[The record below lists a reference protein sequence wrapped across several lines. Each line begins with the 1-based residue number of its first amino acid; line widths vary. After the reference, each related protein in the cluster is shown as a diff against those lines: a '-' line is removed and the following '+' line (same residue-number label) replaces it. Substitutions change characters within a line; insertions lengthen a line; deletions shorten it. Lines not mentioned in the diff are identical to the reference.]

1 MAILDEKDEITE
13 QEYLILADLAYD
25 NLSKTDSYNFLGK
38 IYFPDGDLKT
48 TYINEKGEEKAF
60 LGTKRYKDEKVRIV
74 NDGVPEILNS
84 DLYMDVMKKWKV
96 I

>member
-1 MAILDEKDEITE
+1 MAITE
-13 QEYLILADLAYD
+13 QEYLILADLVYD
-25 NLSKTDSYNFLGK
+25 NISTANYGNVLNK

-74 NDGVPEILNS
+74 NDGIPEILNS
-84 DLYMDVMKKWKV
+84 DVMKKWKG
-96 I
+96 IQ